1 MSLDEETDKNFRI
14 ALAKGE
20 ESAWYHFHCQ
30 YTQRLIRYAL
40 VAVKDLNVATDLVQ
54 SVTLNLVRNRERLPQ
69 VSDWEAYLF
78 SALRRELW
86 RYQKQT
92 IRRNTISADYEREWV
107 RASRSGAGGCDSQ
120 AKSRIE
126 TQESVELA
134 LAKLS
139 DEQREPIELRF
150 FGELTFQQIATL
162 LALPIGTVVS
172 RYRSGLAVLRKY
184 LGEEM

>member
-1 MSLDEETDKNFRI
+1 MSIDEESDKNFRI
-14 ALAKGE
+14 ALARGD
-20 ESAWYHFHCQ
+20 ESAWHHFHCQ

-40 VAVKDLNVATDLVQ
+40 VAVKDLNVATDVVQ

-69 VSDWEAYLF
+69 VDDWEAYLF

-92 IRRNTISADYEREWV
+92 IRRSALSADYERDWI
-107 RASRSGAGGCDSQ
+107 RASSNGAGGCDPQLS
-120 AKSRIE
+120 SRTE
-126 TQESVELA
+126 TQESVALA
-134 LAKLS
+134 LARLS

-162 LALPIGTVVS
+162 LELPIGTVVS
-172 RYRSGLAVLRKY
+172 RYRSGLAVLRKH